1 MFKGEAIK
9 PMKRILT
16 RCLFS
21 LLVMTA
27 FGSPALRAADR
38 TINVVTLRDKIKGG
52 WVGHMAGTAWGFPTE
67 FQYLGVIMPNGD
79 VPTWTPDM
87 VNDSFEQDDLY
98 CSMPFVTA
106 LNDHGVNCNWTKF
119 GDYFR
124 DFSPQLWHANLI
136 GRMNLRNGFPVP
148 ESGHYSRN
156 SHCDDLDWQIESNFG
171 GLMAPGQPNAA
182 AELTW
187 RGGHTMNFGDGVY
200 GGVFVAAMNAEAFF
214 ATNINQIVE
223 AGRQVIPVGS
233 RYRQVIEDVIAWKA
247 LGNTWEQNWQLLEN
261 KWGDDDRCPDG
272 VGVAFNIDAKLNGA
286 YILLGL
292 LYGGG
297 NFETS
302 MRIAMRCGQD
312 SDCNPGSAAAVLGSY
327 FGFANLP
334 SQFTS
339 GLSSS
344 NRFSGTTYTVDDVS
358 TICENMARQVL
369 AFTGGSTSGSGTNET
384 WTIPQS
390 APIPLILE
398 QWPTNANTAPAM
410 TATLVAQSNLTV
422 TLNATA
428 TDGDGIYGYQWFLG
442 DMTYTNGA
450 DVTHTYRKPGVYPI
464 ICYVADNIGNT
475 SYRTLTLY
483 IETNA
488 PVITQQPTNQTVD
501 TGNSATFTVLATSAT
516 PISYQ
521 WQKLPPPYVG
531 GYSNLSNG
539 GHYSGVTNATL
550 TVTGADSNDVA
561 NYRCVLTNYLA
572 STISSNASLTVTVN
586 PPTITQQPTNQ
597 NVDTGGTVSFTVLAA
612 GSQPLGYQWQ
622 KLPPPYLGGYSNL
635 TNGGHYSGS
644 ATPTLTITGAETN
657 DAANYRCVVTNI
669 YGSTNSF
676 AATLTVNPNDC
687 YPSVL
692 LRHGDMEEASSY
704 SVCPDWT
711 SYSTGNG
718 VASWA
723 KETAITHGGLAAQ
736 RIRNSNGGN
745 GSLLGIRQTFDANI
759 GDAFTFEGWV
769 RPVSSTTAGQRVGMC
784 VYWDGSTLNPAPNL
798 GTWKISAGVK
808 DVWTQLTNLAGNA
821 TSNRVTL
828 FLDSRAYKSIDLSA
842 YWDDVICYRAY
853 VPPAPLVSVVSSTSL
868 NLDVLPGCNPAN
880 GPAQFAISIGGGSYT
895 LGTHWIQANGT
906 VGATAAWQTEATWA
920 TRTVT
925 GLVTGTP
932 YTFKVQ
938 ARCSSAITQPTSL
951 GAGTTLAPQTM
962 PLPKILV
969 QRDGNDLTLSWPE
982 FPDAQLEQATNLTA
996 PVNWTPVTN
1005 QVITAGGQKSVA
1017 IVPTG
1022 ISGYYRLVLE

>member
-1 MFKGEAIK
+1 
-9 PMKRILT
+9 MKQTKHTDQLLARWIVLLLAFTGLGGRIL
-16 RCLFS
+16 S
-21 LLVMTA
+21 
-27 FGSPALRAADR
+27 AADR
-38 TINVVTLRDKIKGG
+38 TINIVTLRDKIKGG

-67 FQYLGVIMPNGD
+67 FQYLGVIMPDGD

-98 CSMPFVTA
+98 VSMPFINA
-106 LNDHGVNCNWTKF
+106 LNDHGVNCHWTRF

-136 GRMNLRNGFPVP
+136 GRMNLRNGHPVP

-156 SHCDDLDWQIESNFG
+156 QHCDDLDWQIESNFG

-223 AGRQVIPVGS
+223 AGRQAIPVGS

-247 LGNTWEQNWQLLEN
+247 LGNTWEQNWQLLQN
-261 KWGDDDRCPDG
+261 KWGNDDRCPDG
-272 VGVAFNIDAKLNGA
+272 VNDPFNIDAKLNGA
-286 YILLGL
+286 YILIGL

-297 NFETS
+297 DFETS

-327 FGFANLP
+327 FGFANIP
-334 SQFTS
+334 SKFTS

-358 TICENMARQVL
+358 VICENMARQVL

-384 WTIPQS
+384 WTIPQL
-390 APIPLILE
+390 ANIPLILE

-410 TATLVAQSNLTV
+410 NATLVAQSNLIV

-428 TDGDGIYGYQWFLG
+428 TDGDGILAYQWFLG

-450 DVTHTYRKPGVYPI
+450 DITHTYRTPGVYPV

-475 SYRTLTLY
+475 SYRTLTLFV
-483 IETNA
+483 ETNA

-501 TGNSATFTVLATSAT
+501 TGNTATFTVLATSAT

-521 WQKLPPPYVG
+521 WQKNE
-531 GYSNLSNG
+531 SNLSNS
-539 GHYSGVTNATL
+539 GHYSGVTTATL
-550 TVTGADSNDVA
+550 TITGATSNDA
-561 NYRCVLTNYLA
+561 ATYRCVLTNYLA
-572 STISSNASLTVTVN
+572 STISSNATLTMTIN
-586 PPTITQQPTNQ
+586 PPTILQQPANQ
-597 NVDTGGTVSFTVLAA
+597 NVDIGGTISFSVLAA

-622 KLPPPYLGGYSNL
+622 KALNSQPSTFTPL

-644 ATPTLTITGAETN
+644 TTPTLTITSADTN

-676 AATLTVNPNDC
+676 AANLIVNPNIC

-692 LRHGDMEEASSY
+692 FRRGDMEDANGY
-704 SVCPDWT
+704 SVCSNWT
-711 SYSTGNG
+711 SYSAGNG

-736 RIRNSNGGN
+736 KCNNSNGKN
-745 GSLLGIRQTFDANI
+745 GSLLGVRQTFGANI

-769 RPVSSTTAGQRVGMC
+769 RPVSNPGAGQKVGMC
-784 VYWDGSTLNPAPNL
+784 VYWDGSTSNPATNL
-798 GTWKISAGVK
+798 GAWKLSTGAK
-808 DVWTQLTNLAGNA
+808 EVWTQLTNLSGNA
-821 TSNRVTL
+821 TSDSVTL
-828 FLDSRAYKSIDLSA
+828 FLDSRAYRDVNITA

-853 VPPAPLVSVVSSTSL
+853 VPPAPLVGIASSNSL
-868 NLDVLPGCNPAN
+868 NVDVLPGCNPAN
-880 GPAQFAISIGGGSYT
+880 GPAQFAISIGGGAYT
-895 LGTHWIQANGT
+895 MGTHWLQANGA
-906 VGATAAWQTEATWA
+906 VGTTAVWQTDAAWATK
-920 TRTVT
+920 TVA
-925 GLVTGTP
+925 GLTTGTP
-932 YTFKVQ
+932 YTFKIQ
-938 ARCSSAITQPTSL
+938 ARYSSALTQPTSF
-951 GAGTTLAPQTM
+951 GAGTTLSPQ
-962 PLPKILV
+962 PLEFKL
-969 QRDGNDLTLSWPE
+969 QSAWDTLKRELQLSWPE
-982 FPDAQLEQATNLTA
+982 SPASHLEGTTNLTPPTIWSA
-996 PVNWTPVTN
+996 VTN
-1005 QVITAGGQKSVA
+1005 QVTIAGGRKSVT
-1017 IVPTG
+1017 IIPTG
-1022 ISGYYRLVLE
+1022 SSGYYRLILE